1 MQWEAISVN
10 KSNFSVRSLVLSAPK
25 SHILISPFSVW
36 SNSKFHCLGT
46 DKQLDWTRQV
56 RVKSE
61 RKINGLDL
69 YFIKIV

>member
-46 DKQLDWTRQV
+46 DKQLD
-56 RVKSE
+56 
-61 RKINGLDL
+61 
-69 YFIKIV
+69 